1 MNLNIINRYRDY
13 FRKRKE
19 RREQLEKA
27 ERVRGKV
34 ERAILQIRKGG
45 YPQLAGV
52 GLMPE
57 QAYELLKEAK
67 FVMSPEDYKRFE
79 RKIQNST
86 NTY

>member
-1 MNLNIINRYRDY
+1 MNFNLIKRCREFIRQ
-13 FRKRKE
+13 RKE
-19 RREQLEKA
+19 RREQLEKK

-34 ERAILQIRKGG
+34 ERAIQQIRKGG

-57 QAYELLKEAK
+57 QAHELLKEAK